1 MKQVGFLCS
10 ASAMK
15 TPQTNHFLQ
24 TLCCKNFQFCYL
36 KNYSKKKS
44 ICNRMCEINICYS
57 GLLYVL
63 SVSAWVPPVVKDH
76 EY

>member
-1 MKQVGFLCS
+1 
-10 ASAMK
+10 
-15 TPQTNHFLQ
+15 
-24 TLCCKNFQFCYL
+24 
-36 KNYSKKKS
+36 
-44 ICNRMCEINICYS
+44 MCEINICYS